1 MLSFL
6 QKKGGLTMKDLR
18 NGDVTAWYYISAAN
32 DGSALYIGIHQKA
45 EAHLISL
52 DWSGMSKWLNEH
64 FTLGE
69 FAPPNKNPCGFGKAL
84 ELDPPDRPEWTR
96 WKCRLPAGRDS
107 GQERTKVRATLYSLF
122 KGLDMFEGDTGWSKP
137 QLLVVDGFSLP
148 LRDRD
153 GSLSVTLSPAMV
165 KWLLKNGSEEALVP
179 VVDML
184 RAAYEVMGEGSVSP
198 FEFWLDWNK
207 PRISLY
213 IPRNGCWM
221 NPDSPRSSL
230 EKDEDVGYKLST
242 HNSDTTQQQLTFL
255 MGLARL
261 HDLVRRGHTG

>member
-1 MLSFL
+1 
-6 QKKGGLTMKDLR
+6 MKDLR
-18 NGDVTAWYYISAAN
+18 NGNVPAWYYISAAN

-52 DWSGMSKWLNEH
+52 DWFGMSKWLNDY
-64 FTLGE
+64 FNLGE
-69 FAPPNKNPCGFGKAL
+69 FAAPNKNPCGFGKTL

-96 WKCRLPAGRDS
+96 WKCRLPIGKDL
-107 GQERTKVRATLYSLF
+107 GGERIKIRATLYSLF

-137 QLLVVDGFSLP
+137 QLIVVDGLNLP
-148 LRDRD
+148 IGERD
-153 GSLSVTLSPAMV
+153 GSLSVTLSPALSR
-165 KWLLKNGSEEALVP
+165 WLSDNGSREALAP

-184 RAAYEVMGEGSVSP
+184 RAAYGAMGGGAISP
-198 FEFWLDWNK
+198 YEFRLDWNK

-230 EKDEDVGYKLST
+230 EKDENMGYELST
-242 HNSDTTQQQLTFL
+242 HNSDTAQQQLTFL

-261 HDLVRRGHTG
+261 HDLVRRGHIGL